1 MDLTCSAAV
10 DAATV
15 VVVAVVHVAA
25 AAVEEH
31 DTALLGSGAK
41 VASSRQD
48 GTIQHL
54 SHYLNLLRGMAR
66 GSNSHPFLSQLRLSS
81 LTQCL

>member
-1 MDLTCSAAV
+1 MQSVLPCHNCSTNLTCSAAV
-10 DAATV
+10 NAAAVVV

-48 GTIQHL
+48 GTTP
-54 SHYLNLLRGMAR
+54 A
-66 GSNSHPFLSQLRLSS
+66 S
-81 LTQCL
+81 LPEPSEGDG